1 MECPG
6 CHAETAEDAGTC
18 ELCGA
23 AIADTEPIGTISPDA
38 SACAGVPAVPATP
51 IAPLAARVPAW
62 VRRSRWVRVLAIV
75 LVGVLL
81 ACGLLLLLDPFEPK
95 DVTISIAFDA
105 PGLDA
110 ASGSKIPVQ
119 VTGTDV
125 TGKAYHATAY
135 LSADDGHVTVPEG
148 DYAFT
153 VEASPIAGDGTMYDV
168 HDTCVEGIVSSE
180 DGFQVS
186 DGGEAKIS
194 LKPLDSR
201 QVTDAQLEAAYEAAR
216 DGGAENLDVAE
227 VLRETA
233 LAWRRSAA

>member
-6 CHAETAEDAGTC
+6 CHAETAEDTGTC

-23 AIADTEPIGTISPDA
+23 ALADTEPIGAVSP
-38 SACAGVPAVPATP
+38 GVPACTAPVTAS
-51 IAPLAARVPAW
+51 IVPLAARVPAW
-62 VRRSRWVRVLAIV
+62 VRRSRWVHVFAV
-75 LVGVLL
+75 MLVGVLL
-81 ACGLLLLLDPFEPK
+81 AGGLLLVLDPFEPK
-95 DVTISIAFDA
+95 DVTVCIAFDA

-135 LSADDGHVTVPEG
+135 LSAEDGHITVPEG
-148 DYAFT
+148 DYAFS
-153 VEASPIAGDGTMYDV
+153 VAASPIASDGTMYDV
-168 HDTCVEGIVSSE
+168 RNTRVEGIVTSE

-194 LKPLDSR
+194 LKPLDPH

-216 DGGAENLDVAE
+216 DGGAENLDAAE

-233 LAWRRSAA
+233 LAWRQSAA